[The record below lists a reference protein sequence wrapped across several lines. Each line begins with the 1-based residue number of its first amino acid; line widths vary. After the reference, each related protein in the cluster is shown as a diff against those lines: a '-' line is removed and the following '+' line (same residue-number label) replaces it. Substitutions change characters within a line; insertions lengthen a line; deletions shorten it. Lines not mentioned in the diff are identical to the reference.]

1 VEVLNFDVGDWK
13 VEPLVRLDLDVL
25 LIAFSSVEYL
35 LSELRVA
42 AKRINMGPFACV
54 AKLFLLM
61 KETVLKFEKLVRPL
75 RLIVC
80 HLTIH
85 NRDFC
90 GIDDTIVEGD
100 HLSIKVRSPLEKII

>member
-1 VEVLNFDVGDWK
+1 M
-13 VEPLVRLDLDVL
+13 RLDLDVL

>member
-1 VEVLNFDVGDWK
+1 MLYFDVGEWK

-61 KETVLKFEKLVRPL
+61 NETVLKFEKLVRPL
-75 RLIVC
+75 RLVVC
-80 HLTIH
+80 HLTIQ

-90 GIDDTIVEGD
+90 GIDDAIVEGD
-100 HLSIKVRSPLEKII
+100 HLSVKVRSPLKKII